1 MMRKKWKYFLI
12 SAALLAII
20 FVSIERY
27 DNYIGQK
34 FYQESTQGLVQLFEL
49 LCRRTG

>member
-12 SAALLAII
+12 SAALLTII

-27 DNYIGQK
+27 DNYIGL
-34 FYQESTQGLVQLFEL
+34 YDVCAAQLE
-49 LCRRTG
+49 RT

>member
-34 FYQESTQGLVQLFEL
+34 VLSGKY
-49 LCRRTG
+49 TGTACYI